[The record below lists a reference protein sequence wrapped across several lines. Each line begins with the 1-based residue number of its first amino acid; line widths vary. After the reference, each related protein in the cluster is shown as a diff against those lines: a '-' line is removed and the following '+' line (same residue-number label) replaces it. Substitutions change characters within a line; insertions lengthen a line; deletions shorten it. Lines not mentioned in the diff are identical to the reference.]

1 MRQEHKNGGA
11 RARWGRWPHLGIG
24 LLALSLAGCDPDE
37 LTELTDPD
45 EITPE
50 VAADTANINELR
62 NGVLYEFARAMTGTA
77 GNNQT
82 PGIIGISG
90 LLADEMW
97 FSSTFQSMQEIDR
110 RNIERTNGDVLAV
123 FQFLHRSRNL
133 AERTIEQYAT
143 TSRNNTT
150 DHAMVTN
157 LAGFTYVMFA
167 ENFCSGVPFSR
178 TQLTGDVTFGTAL
191 TTAQMLDSAV
201 TRFTAG
207 ATRSAAAVT
216 AAGADTLARA
226 AATQELNLARVG
238 RGRALLARGD
248 FAGAAA
254 AVAAVPDNFVYNV
267 VYSPNSSGQNNGVW
281 YNINSE
287 RRSSVAS
294 GEGTNGIVFFRRG
307 PTPNTIDP
315 RAPVDSLGAG
325 IGTTYAHYRQ
335 RKYATLNAPVQL
347 ASGVEARL
355 IQAEAALA
363 KGQSAAYLTT
373 LNQLR
378 SAQGMTA
385 LTDPGNAQ
393 GRVRQFFQ
401 ERAFWLWLTAHRL
414 GDMRRMVREYGLP
427 QNQVFPVGQTIFGS
441 PYGTDVNFPIPVTE
455 QNNPEAPS
463 GQCIDRNA

>member
-24 LLALSLAGCDPDE
+24 LLALSLVGCDVDK
-37 LTELTDPD
+37 LTDLTDPD
-45 EITPE
+45 EITPG

-143 TSRNNTT
+143 TSRNNTA

-178 TQLTGDVTFGTAL
+178 TQLTGDVTFGAAL

-201 TRFTAG
+201 TRFA
-207 ATRSAAAVT
+207 
-216 AAGADTLARA
+216 A
-226 AATQELNLARVG
+226 AATRATAANSSQQLNLARVG

-254 AVAAVPDNFVYNV
+254 AVAAVPDTFVYNV
-267 VYSPNSSGQNNGVW
+267 VYSANSSGQNNGVW

-307 PTPNTIDP
+307 PTGNTIDP
-315 RAPVDSLGAG
+315 RAPADSLGAG
-325 IGTTYAHYRQ
+325 IGTTTPHYRQ

-347 ASGVEARL
+347 ASGTEARL
-355 IQAEAALA
+355 IQAEAALN

-378 SAQGMTA
+378 TAQGMTA

-414 GDMRRMVREYGLP
+414 GDLRRMVREYGFS
-427 QNQVFPVGQTIFGS
+427 QAQVFPVGQTIFGS

-463 GQCIDRNA
+463 GECINRNA

>member
-1 MRQEHKNGGA
+1 MRQENKNRGV
-11 RARWGRWPHLGIG
+11 RARWGRWPHLGVG
-24 LLALSLAGCDPDE
+24 LLALSLVGCDVDE

-45 EITPE
+45 EITPG

-62 NGVLYEFARAMTGTA
+62 NGVTYEFARAMTGTA

-90 LLADEMW
+90 LLADELW
-97 FSSTFQSMQEIDR
+97 YASTFQSMQEIDR
-110 RNIERTNGDVLAV
+110 RNIERTNGDVLSV
-123 FQFLHRSRNL
+123 FQYLHRARNL
-133 AERTIEQYAT
+133 AERAIEQYGST
-143 TSRNNTT
+143 TRNNSV

-178 TQLTGDVTFGTAL
+178 TALTGDVTFGGAL

-201 TRFTAG
+201 TRF
-207 ATRSAAAVT
+207 
-216 AAGADTLARA
+216 DA
-226 AATQELNLARVG
+226 AATRAASAGSTAQQNLARVG

-248 FAGAAA
+248 YAGAAA
-254 AVAAVPDNFVYNV
+254 AVAAVPTTFVYNV
-267 VYSPNSSGQNNGVW
+267 AFSENASGQNNGVW

-315 RAPVDSLGAG
+315 RAPVDSLGVG
-325 IGTTYAHYRQ
+325 IGTTVRHYRQ
-335 RKYATLNAPVQL
+335 RKYETRGAAVPL

-355 IQAEAALA
+355 IQAEAALN
-363 KGQSAAYLTT
+363 KGQSAAYLPIV
-373 LNQLR
+373 NELR
-378 SAQGMTA
+378 TAAGLTTA

-393 GRVRQFFQ
+393 ARTRQFFQ
-401 ERAFWLWLTAHRL
+401 ERAFFLWLTGHRL
-414 GDMRRMVREYGLP
+414 GDLRRMVRDYGFS
-427 QNQVFPVGQTIFGS
+427 QAQVFPVGQTIFAS

-463 GQCIDRNA
+463 GECINRNA

>member
-1 MRQEHKNGGA
+1 MRHENKNRGA

-24 LLALSLAGCDPDE
+24 LLALSLAGCDVDE

-62 NGVLYEFARAMTGTA
+62 NGVLYEFSRAMTGTA

-82 PGIIGISG
+82 PGIIGTSG

-97 FSSTFQSMQEIDR
+97 FASTFQSMQEIDR

-123 FQFLHRSRNL
+123 FQYLHRARNL
-133 AERTIEQYAT
+133 AERSIEQYAT
-143 TSRNNTT
+143 TSRNNTA

-157 LAGFTYVMFA
+157 LAGFTYILFA

-178 TQLTGDVTFGTAL
+178 TQLTGEVTFGGAL

-201 TRFTAG
+201 TRFD
-207 ATRSAAAVT
+207 AAAT
-216 AAGADTLARA
+216 RA
-226 AATQELNLARVG
+226 AASSSSQQQNLARVG

-254 AVAAVPDNFVYNV
+254 AVAAVPDSFVYNLAF
-267 VYSPNSSGQNNGVW
+267 SPNESGQNNGVW

-307 PTPNTIDP
+307 PTPNTIDT
-315 RAPVDSLGAG
+315 RAPVDSLGVG
-325 IGTTYAHYRQ
+325 IGTTTPHYRQ
-335 RKYATLNAPVQL
+335 RKYPDLDAPVLL
-347 ASGVEARL
+347 ASGLEARL

-363 KGQSAAYLTT
+363 KGQSNAYLTT
-373 LNQLR
+373 LNRLR
-378 SAQGMTA
+378 TAQGLTA

-401 ERAFWLWLTAHRL
+401 ERAFFLWLTAHRL
-414 GDMRRMVREYGLP
+414 GDLRRMVREYGFT
-427 QNQVFPVGQTIFGS
+427 QAQVFPVGQTIFGS

-455 QNNPEAPS
+455 QNNPEASS